1 MSSEGDDWGKWFW
14 AQHFSTIFLQIS
26 NLLYQIENQLD
37 SDNEKE
43 EESKK
48 AKASAKFDDED
59 QVDPEEVAK

>member
-1 MSSEGDDWGKWFW
+1 MKV
-14 AQHFSTIFLQIS
+14 TIGVSDFEHNIFLPFFLQIS